1 MKDPCRKSTR
11 VKVLRNAV
19 EIRTGKPTRLS
30 KKKLCEVFTNIQ
42 EKKLPLPPLIL
53 SPDRTYLIDRKSPLT
68 SNDYERLF
76 DASSS
81 RATLKRLA
89 EKVNIKKVEGLT
101 KSQLI
106 EAILKRLSF
115 LKIFEPVKL
124 GKRSSAVCK
133 ITAAKPSVPAA
144 VKPPTPVVVKP
155 PAAAKP
161 PTPVVVKPPAA
172 ANVKTNVKASVSENN
187 AKVILGDRNYNL
199 LFDPTTK
206 KEELVRIA
214 KKVGIVDPENMTK
227 REIVEAVTK
236 RIRFMSNRGLTP
248 RTMKSGT
255 KVPFFP
261 VANGKPPPTTFP
273 SFLQPKPQPA
283 FRPTPVPGSNS
294 FRPTPVPIPGLIP
307 PRPPKPS
314 TTNAGTSTN
323 NRPSNTITGPTNSTV
338 KPPKPGS
345 TGWKPSFPKLPKL
358 PKLPKWSWWG
368 SGGKK
373 PKPSTTGNA
382 IGTNVANVANGGIG
396 GNTLPPVSVTLNSG
410 TGNNGPVFNSGTGN
424 NTRLITKNI
433 TNAILDELKKDVV
446 ANINRAPIKKK
457 KTNSAIVEDLILNEV
472 INDIINE
479 MKQNNTKKRFNS
491 LVTPEL
497 IGQVTNDVFNALRNN
512 IGKTINT
519 VPITN
524 KLVGQVTNDVFNELR
539 KNVNTKKRTVNINTN
554 SLSNEI
560 TKKVV
565 NEAVNNVPISKKK
578 NITKLLNSIE
588 VQVKKL
594 AKKNDNEI
602 IDKLTNEILDD
613 ITKDV
618 QSNINR
624 KPINKMKS
632 NKPIYNTNSNSNNN
646 GNIKPIYNTDS
657 NNNNNKK
664 TKTNNPLFEPNM
676 KANPLFN
683 TNNGFNG
690 GLRLGANNNNV
701 SIPKNVNKNN
711 RELTE
716 LKNYVNK
723 LGLNAA
729 NRNKIVKLFNTTNQ
743 TLNNAKKGANII
755 SNTRK
760 RETNNSFS
768 TKRKNLEN
776 KIRKVINSRPTNNGG
791 FKERGGLAKGRIGFW
806 ANALREAKTNANL
819 KDIENALN
827 KKVELRKNIENKYTK
842 MGLTNKSVKNK
853 HRNMV
858 IKYRNNVNNRRK
870 EIENYLS
877 KKPTLMDRSSYQ
889 SKINGL
895 QRRFPRGLNN
905 TAKKNWISR
914 SKGYTRQIQSAT
926 KYGDMIRIYNNAMKN
941 FKNLR

>member
-1 MKDPCRKSTR
+1 
-11 VKVLRNAV
+11 
-19 EIRTGKPTRLS
+19 
-30 KKKLCEVFTNIQ
+30 
-42 EKKLPLPPLIL
+42 
-53 SPDRTYLIDRKSPLT
+53 
-68 SNDYERLF
+68 
-76 DASSS
+76 
-81 RATLKRLA
+81 
-89 EKVNIKKVEGLT
+89 
-101 KSQLI
+101 
-106 EAILKRLSF
+106 
-115 LKIFEPVKL
+115 
-124 GKRSSAVCK
+124 
-133 ITAAKPSVPAA
+133 
-144 VKPPTPVVVKP
+144 
-155 PAAAKP
+155 
-161 PTPVVVKPPAA
+161 
-172 ANVKTNVKASVSENN
+172 
-187 AKVILGDRNYNL
+187 
-199 LFDPTTK
+199 
-206 KEELVRIA
+206 
-214 KKVGIVDPENMTK
+214 
-227 REIVEAVTK
+227 
-236 RIRFMSNRGLTP
+236 
-248 RTMKSGT
+248 
-255 KVPFFP
+255 
-261 VANGKPPPTTFP
+261 
-273 SFLQPKPQPA
+273 
-283 FRPTPVPGSNS
+283 
-294 FRPTPVPIPGLIP
+294 
-307 PRPPKPS
+307 
-314 TTNAGTSTN
+314 
-323 NRPSNTITGPTNSTV
+323 
-338 KPPKPGS
+338 
-345 TGWKPSFPKLPKL
+345 
-358 PKLPKWSWWG
+358 
-368 SGGKK
+368 
-373 PKPSTTGNA
+373 
-382 IGTNVANVANGGIG
+382 
-396 GNTLPPVSVTLNSG
+396 
-410 TGNNGPVFNSGTGN
+410 
-424 NTRLITKNI
+424 
-433 TNAILDELKKDVV
+433 
-446 ANINRAPIKKK
+446 
-457 KTNSAIVEDLILNEV
+457 
-472 INDIINE
+472 
-479 MKQNNTKKRFNS
+479 
-491 LVTPEL
+491 
-497 IGQVTNDVFNALRNN
+497 
-512 IGKTINT
+512 
-519 VPITN
+519 
-524 KLVGQVTNDVFNELR
+524 
-539 KNVNTKKRTVNINTN
+539 
-554 SLSNEI
+554 
-560 TKKVV
+560 
-565 NEAVNNVPISKKK
+565 
-578 NITKLLNSIE
+578 
-588 VQVKKL
+588 
-594 AKKNDNEI
+594 
-602 IDKLTNEILDD
+602 
-613 ITKDV
+613 
-618 QSNINR
+618 
-624 KPINKMKS
+624 MKS
-632 NKPIYNTNSNSNNN
+632 NKPIYNTNNN

-806 ANALREAKTNANL
+806 ANALREAKTNTNL
-819 KDIENALN
+819 KDIENTLN